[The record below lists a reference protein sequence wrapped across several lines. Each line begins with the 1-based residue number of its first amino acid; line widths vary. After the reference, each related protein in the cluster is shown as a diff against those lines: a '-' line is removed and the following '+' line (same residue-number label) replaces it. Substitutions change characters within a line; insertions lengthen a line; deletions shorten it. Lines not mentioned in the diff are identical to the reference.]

1 MKALSTTTSGRENA
15 LLSNEDLNTIFYRI
29 PELFQVHNTF
39 LNGLKNVE
47 HGYKMKHSLMT
58 ADSKFATKLMT
69 KHSVGELFHRLASS
83 LGVYS
88 DFLRNYS
95 KALDTANRCSASN
108 TKFSDII
115 KVSAVLHTSI
125 FIYDLL
131 IINDCVCF

>member
-15 LLSNEDLNTIFYRI
+15 LLTTEDLNTIFYRI
-29 PELFQVHNTF
+29 PELQRLHGTF

-58 ADSKFATKLMT
+58 SESKVATKLMT
-69 KHSVGELFHRLASS
+69 KHSVGELFYQLACN
-83 LGVYS
+83 LNIYS

-95 KALDTANRCSASN
+95 KALETANRCSNSN

-115 KVSAVLHTSI
+115 KVNHRRMTFTCALTTPI
-125 FIYDLL
+125 
-131 IINDCVCF
+131 